1 LLNFEH
7 ESSTKRRR
15 WPSIP
20 RFDDTKDADSLS
32 SSIPEAEKDGAEFP
46 TVVCHGWLWASVS
59 GSLSRRL
66 RRRYRIR
73 MLEWFHYGQAIMKRI
88 NKMGLKDA
96 YIHDTNVRE
105 IVQSLFVLPLLPPA
119 DIAEAAQISII
130 KYICKAE
137 N

>member
-20 RFDDTKDADSLS
+20 RLDDTKDADSLS

-46 TVVCHGWLWASVS
+46 TVVCHGVS

-66 RRRYRIR
+66 RRRHRIR
-73 MLEWFHYGQAIMKRI
+73 MLEWFFDGQATIMKRI

-105 IVQSLFVLPLLPPA
+105 IVQSVFVLPLLPPA